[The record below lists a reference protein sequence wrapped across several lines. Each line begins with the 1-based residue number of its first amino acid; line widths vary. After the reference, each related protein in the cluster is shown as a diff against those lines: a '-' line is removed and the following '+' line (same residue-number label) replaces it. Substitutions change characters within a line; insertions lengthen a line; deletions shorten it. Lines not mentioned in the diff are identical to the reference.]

1 MMEYKE
7 MLILVYFKS
16 HYKKYDFRE
25 MMELMGMT
33 YGQLQKKIDTLF
45 KSEYLLFINDYIVL
59 SKDGELLLNDNE
71 LSSFGFEDVKIEKR
85 ERMNINDIYIPKK
98 FEM

>member
-1 MMEYKE
+1 MEYKE